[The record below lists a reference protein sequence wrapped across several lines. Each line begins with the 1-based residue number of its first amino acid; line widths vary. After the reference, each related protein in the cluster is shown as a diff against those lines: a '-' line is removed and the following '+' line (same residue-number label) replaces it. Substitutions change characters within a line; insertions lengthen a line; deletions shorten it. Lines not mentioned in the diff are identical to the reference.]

1 MIREPTTRKSN
12 KPVIVEDRR
21 HGFYTSLGYRSAKVA
36 TREGRSYNSYPGYS
50 HDERDRKS
58 LIAQSRDFMRNN
70 PIYQGMI
77 DRAVSYIVGNGF
89 ELQIKTGSANTDK
102 KIEGMWRDW
111 LKRPEIRNLLS
122 GADTGEMI
130 CREVMVTGD
139 TLVLLTDKALIQLFE
154 SEQIAGKTA
163 KNNGIEKDKY
173 GRPIK
178 FNLSPWKSYR
188 VDTSNATKVNAK
200 DVLYIANPQ
209 RPSQIRGVPAA
220 QASFPML
227 HRINDTCDSEAIA
240 MQLLARIAVS
250 ITRENAAEEAYKESR
265 EDPNKT
271 AGQTEGDLATRLTE
285 LDYALMFHAE
295 PGEEIKGIERNIPG
309 KNFSES
315 LRMFLRI
322 LGLPLGMPLELIL
335 LDWTKSNYSQSRA
348 VLQQAF
354 QMFQRWQN
362 KLQEF
367 FYTPLFGWRLKAW
380 QEQGLIGKRNK
391 IKFDWIKHTFP
402 WIDQLKEAQAYSTQV
417 ERGFI
422 THGQVCKSL
431 NTDRAEVI
439 EQREKEVRDAIEI
452 AKKIEEDTGEKVSW
466 KIFAGLKETP
476 DKAVLAK
483 PADNEDDDSDDDDKE
498 NKDDT

>member
-1 MIREPTTRKSN
+1 MTEIRKPETRLGN

-36 TREGRSYNSYPGYS
+36 TREGRSYTSYPGYS
-50 HDERDRKS
+50 HDDRDRKS

-70 PIYQGMI
+70 AIYQGMI
-77 DRAVSYIVGNGF
+77 DRAVSYIIGNGF
-89 ELQIKTGSANTDK
+89 ELQVNSGSPNVDK
-102 KIEGMWRDW
+102 KIEGLWRDW
-111 LKRPEIRNLLS
+111 LKRPEIRNVLS
-122 GADTGEMI
+122 GSEVAEMV
-130 CREVMVTGD
+130 CREVMVAGD
-139 TLVLLTDKALIQLFE
+139 TAVLLTNKALIQLFE
-154 SEQIAGKTA
+154 AEQIAGKTA

-173 GRPIK
+173 GRPKI
-178 FNLSPWKSYR
+178 FNLAPWKSNW
-188 VDTSNATKVNAK
+188 VDSNNAAKVDAK
-200 DVLYIANPQ
+200 NVLYIANAK

-220 QASFPML
+220 QAAFPML
-227 HRINDTCDSEAIA
+227 HRINDVCDSEAIA

-250 ITRENAAEEAYKESR
+250 ITRENAAEEAYKQSR

-271 AGQTEGDLATRLTE
+271 TEATEGDLATRLTE
-285 LDYALMFHAE
+285 LDYALLFHGE
-295 PGEEIKGIERNIPG
+295 PGDDIKGIERNIPG
-309 KNFSES
+309 KNFGES
-315 LRMFLRI
+315 VRMFLRI

-354 QMFQRWQN
+354 QMFQRWQA
-362 KLQEF
+362 KMVDF
-367 FYTPLFGWRLKAW
+367 FYGPLFEWRLAAW
-380 QEQGLIGKRNK
+380 QEQELIGKSKK
-391 IKFDWIKHTFP
+391 IKYDWIKQTFP

-439 EQREKEVRDAIEI
+439 DQREREVRDAIER

-476 DKAVLAK
+476 DKAQLAE
-483 PADNEDDDSDDDDKE
+483 PADKEDDEQDEDKE
-498 NKDDT
+498 SEE